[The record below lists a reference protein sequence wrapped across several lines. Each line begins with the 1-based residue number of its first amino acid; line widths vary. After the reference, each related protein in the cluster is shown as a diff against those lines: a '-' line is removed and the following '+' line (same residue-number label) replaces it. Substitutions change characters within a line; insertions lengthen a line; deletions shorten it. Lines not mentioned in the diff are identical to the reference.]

1 MVKERVVIFPL
12 KMVISHSY
20 VSLPEGVYLY
30 IYIYTLINVITYMSD
45 IMLIYLDLIDLRP

>member
-1 MVKERVVIFPL
+1 MVKEIVVIFPL

-20 VSLPEGVYLY
+20 VSLPEGV
-30 IYIYTLINVITYMSD
+30 YIYTLINVITYMSD

>member
-20 VSLPEGVYLY
+20 VSLPEGVF

>member
-20 VSLPEGVYLY
+20 VSLPEGVYY